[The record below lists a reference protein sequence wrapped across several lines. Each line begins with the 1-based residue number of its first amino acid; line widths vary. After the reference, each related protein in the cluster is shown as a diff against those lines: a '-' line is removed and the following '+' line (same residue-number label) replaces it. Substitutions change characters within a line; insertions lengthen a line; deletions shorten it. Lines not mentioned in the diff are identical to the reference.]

1 MLKVSCASCLGLYGL
16 TLAKALMLQTAAG
29 PAQRSS

>member
-1 MLKVSCASCLGLYGL
+1 VYGL

-29 PAQRSS
+29 PAQHSS